1 MCLDHFNLFL
11 DVGDADGMKSGANEE
26 IVEASGKTVL
36 IEEELE
42 EKPDDD
48 DTSVKPDGVVPEHG
62 ENEGYGSKFEGT
74 VEQEHWAKAANPP
87 SLLSWT

>member
-1 MCLDHFNLFL
+1 MRLDHFDLFL
-11 DVGDADGMKSGANEE
+11 DVGDTDSMKSGANEE
-26 IVEASGKTVL
+26 IVEASGKTVF
-36 IEEELE
+36 IEEKLE

-48 DTSVKPDGVVPEHG
+48 DPSVKPDGVVTEHG
-62 ENEGYGSKFEGT
+62 KNEGYGSKFEGT